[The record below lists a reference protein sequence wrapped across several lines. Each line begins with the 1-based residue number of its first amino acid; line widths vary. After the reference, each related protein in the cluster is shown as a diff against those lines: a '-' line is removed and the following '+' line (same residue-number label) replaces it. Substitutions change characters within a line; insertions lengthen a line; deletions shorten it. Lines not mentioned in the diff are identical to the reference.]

1 METVTTNDRRYDGPK
16 WEAFEVLENA
26 LQVLTSKET
35 PFGLTSELMAALNGL
50 LLNKMD
56 SNTEEAVN
64 LAIVNLILQHLTRAC
79 FVLNKSH
86 SKVFKPCKRMFTPE
100 AFHWDGLAL
109 GK

>member
-1 METVTTNDRRYDGPK
+1 METVTTNDRRDDEPK

-35 PFGLTSELMAALNGL
+35 PYGLTSELMDTLSDL
-50 LLNKMD
+50 LLNERK

-64 LAIVNLILQHLTRAC
+64 LAIVNLILKHLTRDY
-79 FVLNKSH
+79 FILNKSH
-86 SKVFKPCKRMFTPE
+86 SKVFKPSKRLFMPKSLF
-100 AFHWDGLAL
+100 WDGLAL

>member
-1 METVTTNDRRYDGPK
+1 METVTTNDRQYDGRK

-35 PFGLTSELMAALNGL
+35 PTGLTFELMAALNGL
-50 LLNKMD
+50 LLNQMK
-56 SNTEEAVN
+56 SYTEEAVN

-86 SKVFKPCKRMFTPE
+86 SKVFNHSKRMFFPE
-100 AFHWDGLAL
+100 AFRWNGLGL

>member
-1 METVTTNDRRYDGPK
+1 METVTTNDRRYDGPE

-35 PFGLTSELMAALNGL
+35 PSGLTSELMATLNGL
-50 LLNKMD
+50 LLNKMK
-56 SNTEEAVN
+56 SNTEEAMN

-79 FVLNKSH
+79 FVLSKRH
-86 SKVFKPCKRMFTPE
+86 SQVFKPCKRMFTPE